1 MELTL
6 KQKTAFGIG
15 AVGKDM
21 VYALSA
27 SYVMYYYQDVLGLSA
42 SFVGLVLMAARFFD
56 AFNDPFMGVL
66 VAKTR
71 TRWGRFRPWIFSGT
85 LLNALVLYALFAAP
99 VMDEAALMVYFSV
112 VYILWGVTYTMMDIP
127 YWSMIP
133 AVTRTPK
140 DRENLSMVGRTCA
153 GVGSA
158 LIAMFTMLLVG
169 ALGGDSER
177 AGFRWVALIVA
188 VIFAVTELVCCI
200 SMKETTPSEM
210 KTATVKE
217 MFSALFRNDQ
227 AMVVVGSIV
236 LINSALYLTS
246 NFIIYFFKYDLGGA
260 GWKATYTLFSTVG
273 GAAQILGMM
282 VLYPLLRKKFS
293 STQVFHLSLVLA
305 LCGYGTLLVFC
316 LTGLSHSLAL
326 LCIPGVVVFACNGM
340 LTVLTTL
347 FLSNSVDYGQLK
359 TGRREESVIFSM
371 QTFVVKAASGVAVFL
386 TGIGLDLIGLVGNTE
401 ETGPVAVQSAGTLL
415 GLRLMMTVLPML
427 VLAGAL
433 VLFRRKF
440 TLSDDHAAEI
450 SAQLHGKKEGVW
462 IRYGK
467 GGKPEKSTTYKND
480 EKNGEEIT
488 YFTDGTPEKS
498 SNYLNGKLNGV
509 TKEFYFESGKCKS
522 EYTFKNGKRE
532 GAYKRYFDTGKL
544 REEGCCEA
552 DSEVYRKEYYAN
564 GKLKSVAERKGGG
577 WNTIERYD
585 SEGNKE

>member
-1 MELTL
+1 MGENSQDNTQNGAPAGGL
-6 KQKTAFGIG
+6 QKKTKIAYGVG

-21 VYALSA
+21 VYMLVA
-27 SYVMYYYQDVLGLSA
+27 SYILYYYNSVLGVS
-42 SFVGLVLMAARFFD
+42 SVFIGTVLMVARVFD
-56 AFNDPFMGVL
+56 AFNDPIMGIV

-71 TRWGRFRPWIFSGT
+71 SRWGRFRPWIFSGT
-85 LLNALVLYALFAAP
+85 VLNAVVLYAMFAVPESMGAGGMK
-99 VMDEAALMVYFSV
+99 VFLTVTYF
-112 VYILWGVTYTMMDIP
+112 LWGITYTLMDIP

-133 AVTRTPK
+133 AVTQTPK

-177 AGFRWVALIVA
+177 AGFRWVALIVS
-188 VIFAVTELVCCI
+188 VLFVVTELVCCAA
-200 SMKETTPSEM
+200 MRETTPSEM

-293 STQVFHLSLVLA
+293 STQVFQLSLVLA

-340 LTVLTTL
+340 LSVLTTL

-427 VLAGAL
+427 VLAGVL
-433 VLFRRKF
+433 VLFRNKF
-440 TLSDDHAAEI
+440 VLTDARAAEI
-450 SAQLHGKKEGVW
+450 SAQLHG
-462 IRYGK
+462 
-467 GGKPEKSTTYKND
+467 
-480 EKNGEEIT
+480 EET
-488 YFTDGTPEKS
+488 HHD
-498 SNYLNGKLNGV
+498 
-509 TKEFYFESGKCKS
+509 
-522 EYTFKNGKRE
+522 
-532 GAYKRYFDTGKL
+532 
-544 REEGCCEA
+544 
-552 DSEVYRKEYYAN
+552 
-564 GKLKSVAERKGGG
+564 
-577 WNTIERYD
+577 
-585 SEGNKE
+585 

>member
-6 KQKTAFGIG
+6 KQKAAFGIG

-42 SFVGLVLMAARFFD
+42 SFVGVVLMAARFFD

-99 VMDEAALMVYFSV
+99 VLDEAALMVYFSV

-188 VIFAVTELVCCI
+188 AIFAVTELVCCI

-260 GWKATYTLFSTVG
+260 
-273 GAAQILGMM
+273 AQILGMM

-293 STQVFHLSLVLA
+293 STQVFYLSLLLA
-305 LCGYGTLLVFC
+305 LCGYGMLLVFC

-340 LTVLTTL
+340 LSVLTTL

-440 TLSDDHAAEI
+440 VLTDARAAEI
-450 SAQLHGKKEGVW
+450 SAQLHG
-462 IRYGK
+462 
-467 GGKPEKSTTYKND
+467 
-480 EKNGEEIT
+480 EEAHH
-488 YFTDGTPEKS
+488 D
-498 SNYLNGKLNGV
+498 
-509 TKEFYFESGKCKS
+509 
-522 EYTFKNGKRE
+522 
-532 GAYKRYFDTGKL
+532 
-544 REEGCCEA
+544 
-552 DSEVYRKEYYAN
+552 
-564 GKLKSVAERKGGG
+564 
-577 WNTIERYD
+577 
-585 SEGNKE
+585 

>member
-1 MELTL
+1 MLSKREMASYGL
-6 KQKTAFGIG
+6 G

-21 VYALSA
+21 VYMFSA
-27 SYVMYYYQDVLGLSA
+27 SYILYYYQDILGVSA
-42 SFVGLVLMAARFFD
+42 IAMGMILMAARVFD
-56 AFNDPFMGVL
+56 AFNDPVMGVI

-71 TRWGRFRPWIFSGT
+71 TRFGKFRPWLFVGT
-85 LLNALVLYALFAAP
+85 ALNAIVLYLMFAAP
-99 VMDEAALMVYFSV
+99 PALDGGGLVAYAAVT
-112 VYILWGVTYTMMDIP
+112 YILWGVTYTMMDIP

-169 ALGGDSER
+169 VLGGDSER

-188 VIFAVTELVCCI
+188 AIFAVTELVCCI

-440 TLSDDHAAEI
+440 VLTDERAAEI
-450 SAQLHGKKEGVW
+450 SAQLHG
-462 IRYGK
+462 
-467 GGKPEKSTTYKND
+467 
-480 EKNGEEIT
+480 EEAHH
-488 YFTDGTPEKS
+488 D
-498 SNYLNGKLNGV
+498 
-509 TKEFYFESGKCKS
+509 
-522 EYTFKNGKRE
+522 
-532 GAYKRYFDTGKL
+532 
-544 REEGCCEA
+544 
-552 DSEVYRKEYYAN
+552 
-564 GKLKSVAERKGGG
+564 
-577 WNTIERYD
+577 
-585 SEGNKE
+585 

>member
-1 MELTL
+1 MEEKRMLSG
-6 KQKTAFGIG
+6 KEKFAYGIG

-21 VYALSA
+21 VYMLSA
-27 SYVMYYYQDVLGLSA
+27 SYILYYYQDIMGISA
-42 SFVGLVLMAARFFD
+42 WIMGIILLVARVFD
-56 AFNDPFMGVL
+56 AFNDPIMGIL
-66 VAKTR
+66 VAKTK
-71 TRWGRFRPWIFSGT
+71 TKWGKFRPWLFIGT
-85 LLNALVLYALFAAP
+85 LTNAIVLYFMFACPPSLDGAGL
-99 VMDEAALMVYFSV
+99 VAYAAVF
-112 VYILWGVTYTMMDIP
+112 YIIWGVTYTMMDIP

-153 GVGSA
+153 GVGAA

-440 TLSDDHAAEI
+440 VLTDARAAEI
-450 SAQLHGKKEGVW
+450 SAQLHG
-462 IRYGK
+462 
-467 GGKPEKSTTYKND
+467 
-480 EKNGEEIT
+480 EEAHH
-488 YFTDGTPEKS
+488 D
-498 SNYLNGKLNGV
+498 
-509 TKEFYFESGKCKS
+509 
-522 EYTFKNGKRE
+522 
-532 GAYKRYFDTGKL
+532 
-544 REEGCCEA
+544 
-552 DSEVYRKEYYAN
+552 
-564 GKLKSVAERKGGG
+564 
-577 WNTIERYD
+577 
-585 SEGNKE
+585 